1 MAAVIRSVP
10 KGDSNRAG
18 GTYGRIA
25 SSSSESGIG
34 GRLQDDDRR
43 DDDRVERAMV
53 GIIIGFFVVF
63 LNRFVYK
70 EQFVRYFVTIVVIY
84 VLN

>member
-1 MAAVIRSVP
+1 MRDDGRCGIEMAAVIRSVP

-34 GRLQDDDRR
+34 GDC
-43 DDDRVERAMV
+43 EMMSA
-53 GIIIGFFVVF
+53 
-63 LNRFVYK
+63 LNG
-70 EQFVRYFVTIVVIY
+70 
-84 VLN
+84 LNVPWSNYYYWNFGCIP

>member
-34 GRLQDDDRR
+34 GRLRDDDRR

-53 GIIIGFFVVF
+53 GIIIGILVVF
-63 LNRFVYK
+63 LSMCIYK
-70 EQFVRYFVTIVVIY
+70 VQFWRYFV
-84 VLN
+84 LLLLFMLLK